1 MRAEEAPGPGLA
13 VDNRM
18 YLVLPARSANLSLA
32 RAAVAAFA
40 AQLPFTVEDLED
52 IKVAVSEAVSNVILH
67 AYGPAGGDVAV
78 TAALRGHDL
87 EVTVE
92 DNGCGIADVSQARQP
107 LFTTSTDRMG
117 LGFVLMESFM
127 DQVDVA
133 SAPGRGTRVK
143 MCKASSEH
151 RAQGGGRETNG
162 GGPPHPAL

>member
-1 MRAEEAPGPGLA
+1 MVSRILSCGRFLEQLVEVKLCELPGELA
-13 VDNRM
+13 V
-18 YLVLPARSANLSLA
+18 
-32 RAAVAAFA
+32 
-40 AQLPFTVEDLED
+40 E
-52 IKVAVSEAVSNVILH
+52 VS
-67 AYGPAGGDVAV
+67 
-78 TAALRGHDL
+78 
-87 EVTVE
+87 